1 MRIRLTKKDVEF
13 SKEEALLMDEALAN
27 FERSRGRKDLPDYS
41 YQYSAYIPILALAL
55 LKAQK
60 RLEYL
65 TWVLT
70 GLTFVLAILAVLEIV
85 ARLGFV

>member
-13 SKEEALLMDEALAN
+13 SEEEVLLMDEALAS
-27 FERSRGRKDLPDYS
+27 FEKSRRSKDLPDYS
-41 YQYSAYIPILALAL
+41 YQYSAYIPVLALAL

-65 TWVLT
+65 TWVLI
-70 GLTFVLAILAVLEIV
+70 GLTIVLAILTGKTL
-85 ARLGFV
+85 LG